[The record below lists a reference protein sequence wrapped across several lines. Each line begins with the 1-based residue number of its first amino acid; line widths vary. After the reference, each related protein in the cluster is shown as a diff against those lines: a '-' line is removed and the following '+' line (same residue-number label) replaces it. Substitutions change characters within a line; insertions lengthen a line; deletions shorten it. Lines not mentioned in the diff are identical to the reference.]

1 MVHIKNKKTLKA
13 KQNKQKNLIN
23 NSPPQRTALKIFLN

>member
-1 MVHIKNKKTLKA
+1 MVHIKKIKTLKA

-23 NSPPQRTALKIFLN
+23 TLDLRELL

>member
-1 MVHIKNKKTLKA
+1 MVHIKKIKTLKA

-23 NSPPQRTALKIFLN
+23 TLDFSELILVK